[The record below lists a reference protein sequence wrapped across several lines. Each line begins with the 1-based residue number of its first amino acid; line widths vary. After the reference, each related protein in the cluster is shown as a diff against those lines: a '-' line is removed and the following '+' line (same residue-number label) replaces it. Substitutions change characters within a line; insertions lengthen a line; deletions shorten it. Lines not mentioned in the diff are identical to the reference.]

1 MLSVYMSLAQIVR
14 DLPHARSG
22 EGIWNLKLL
31 FAYYDYRWGIG
42 NEARPPGPGGTV
54 SSEAGLPP
62 PVRSESTFDGEIA
75 EDASEPLIQF
85 DFQAWLRAS
94 IDGYFEQGRVDS
106 AGLEFLGAL
115 KHYATLAQAVR
126 MSSLP
131 QPAGAVAPS
140 PVRASATVAT
150 AGLSG
155 TGPQPMEF
163 ALFLVY
169 FDLPPPTALAS
180 ALARS
185 GLQHGQAP
193 TEPEAAAR
201 LAACLGPGVP
211 VCAALKLAKAWV
223 LG

>member
-1 MLSVYMSLAQIVR
+1 M
-14 DLPHARSG
+14 
-22 EGIWNLKLL
+22 L

-94 IDGYFEQGRVDS
+94 IDGYFEQARADS
-106 AGLEFLGAL
+106 SDSVGLEFLGAL
-115 KHYATLAQAVR
+115 KHYATLAQAAR
-126 MSSLP
+126 ISPLP

-150 AGLSG
+150 AELSG

-169 FDLPPPTALAS
+169 FDLPPPTALAT

-185 GLQHGQAP
+185 GLQRGQAQS
-193 TEPEAAAR
+193 EPEAAAR
-201 LAACLGPGVP
+201 LAACLGPNVP
-211 VCAALKLAKAWV
+211 VSATLKLAKAWV
-223 LG
+223 LA